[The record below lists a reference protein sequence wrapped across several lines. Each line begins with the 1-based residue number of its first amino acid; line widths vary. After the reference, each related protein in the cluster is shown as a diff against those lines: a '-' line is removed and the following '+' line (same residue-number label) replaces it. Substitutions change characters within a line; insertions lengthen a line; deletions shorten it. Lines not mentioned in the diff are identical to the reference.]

1 MKILNLLIVL
11 LPLGGAGCSL
21 QLVLGGLLLALL
33 LLEQAR
39 DVIVPEP
46 GSKNASHAKAGTTG
60 VISYDNMCLT
70 ILTFL
75 VQPNGKY
82 AISCL
87 GC

>member
-1 MKILNLLIVL
+1 MALV
-11 LPLGGAGCSL
+11 AL

-46 GSKNASHAKAGTTG
+46 GSKNASHAKARMTG

-75 VQPNGKY
+75 VQFSGKY
-82 AISCL
+82 VISGL